1 MMEPR
6 IKYRHIQCF
15 LEVYRQRSVGKAA
28 DVLSLTQPAVSKK
41 LKELEDM
48 LGVRLLDRGKNRVE
62 LTVFGEVFVR
72 YANTSLNALREGAR
86 SISDAK
92 LKSRSRL
99 NVGIVPAVAA
109 NLLPLIVKH
118 FRKHNLDVILNLQSG
133 CNGELLNQLQV
144 GELDM
149 VIGRPGEMEQTKGLL
164 FEHLYCEAICLVAR
178 PDHPL
183 LRGDFAANRIAAFT
197 LLHPPRNTLTY
208 TMIENL
214 MLTMG
219 VNEISDRIETLS
231 DLFAREYVRHCNA
244 VWAVSR
250 GVVQHDIQNR
260 DLIELPL
267 LNIDTRASIG
277 FSIRADSSPNVQL
290 QAFMDAARQ
299 SAQELNRH
307 DSSSPLRLADRI
319 A

>member
-1 MMEPR
+1 VFSGSVSPA
-6 IKYRHIQCF
+6 
-15 LEVYRQRSVGKAA
+15 QRWQSGRCSVADPASRFEKAERA
-28 DVLSLTQPAVSKK
+28 
-41 LKELEDM
+41 
-48 LGVRLLDRGKNRVE
+48 G
-62 LTVFGEVFVR
+62 R

-118 FRKHNLDVILNLQSG
+118 FRKHDLDVILNLQSG
-133 CNGELLNQLQV
+133 CNSELLDRLQV

-183 LRGDFAANRIAAFT
+183 LRGDFAAFT
-197 LLHPPRNTLTY
+197 LLHPPRNTLTC
-208 TMIENL
+208 TMIDNL

-231 DLFAREYVRHCNA
+231 DLFARECVRHCNT
-244 VWAVSR
+244 VRAVSR

-277 FSIRADSSPNVQL
+277 FSIRADRSPNVQL
-290 QAFMDAARQ
+290 QAFMDTARQ